1 VNVTVWRCDLDNGF
15 ASLDTLDEVERARAA
30 AFVFEHH
37 RRRYIVAHS
46 FLRSVLGAALTVAP
60 TSVRFSATE
69 HGKPY
74 IANHNGLTFNLSHSD
89 HIAYVAIGSTGE
101 IGIDVELHRHMD
113 DVLRLAEAV
122 FSPDEIQEIESVSAD
137 TQIARFLHCWT
148 RKESYVKA
156 VGVGLGAE
164 LTSITV
170 RSTTDPISVL
180 PRPGI
185 SDSTFYIRTLTS
197 SSAEYVALATSVLPD
212 RVVVSDFNCAR

>member
-1 VNVTVWRCDLDNGF
+1 VNVTVWRCDLDHGV
-15 ASLDTLDEVERARAA
+15 ASLDTLDEVERTRAA

-60 TSVRFSATE
+60 TSIRFSATE

-74 IANHNGLTFNLSHSD
+74 VANYGLTFNLSHSD
-89 HIAYVAIGSTGE
+89 HIAYVAISSTGE

-113 DVLRLAEAV
+113 DVLRLAATV
-122 FSPDEIQEIESVSAD
+122 FSPDEIREIESVPANA
-137 TQIARFLHCWT
+137 QIARFLRCWT

-170 RSTTDPISVL
+170 RSTSDPISVL
-180 PRPGI
+180 PRPGV
-185 SDSTFYIRTLTS
+185 SDSIFYIRTLAS
-197 SSAEYVALATSVLPD
+197 PSAEYVALATSALPN
-212 RVVVSDFNCAR
+212 RVVVSDFNRA